1 MGSKS
6 FGYVLGGL
14 QIAVGAL
21 LTFTGIGASIGV
33 PLMVSGAATVAGTAL
48 TPSPPRQ
55 KSLRDS
61 PTYGIDQFDNP
72 RGPDAFVP
80 ILFGTHRV
88 KPVVIAE
95 SVSSVA
101 ENNAPGVDAQ
111 KRQGVKWL
119 GAICEGEV
127 SDVRDIE
134 INDRKALSDLSEGRE
149 LGRGNG
155 SKKTYEFPHRWVY
168 LGGDETPAVE
178 VFVDGVRKSFSTKS
192 ATAEFTVPTPPAQ
205 KYDSLTGLPL
215 PIPKLTFDL
224 RRDDRRERILEG
236 TVRVFIRGTGH
247 PESEQLRRVGIYKWG
262 AAKLAPWRVR
272 LKFQTRPPA
281 GFTVK
286 VTYDYLGSEGL
297 ALTQDGKGNT
307 RAVFGTAPASGKPVT
322 ATYRTTP
329 FPGLRI
335 RWRPGTLDQS
345 VIEGFSDLEQ
355 GHTPRATLLEQNA
368 PLEYSTGTRE
378 VDELRV
384 TLAAPRG
391 FVQYKDDGDT
401 AAVSAKVRIEYR
413 KVGASSW
420 TTLRN
425 ESGTDFKLVAERSS
439 TVRWQVGLRAEWQRL
454 FDAGDQDAGNRLEAF
469 DRAAYEVRVTRLDK
483 PATDPLVSDE
493 LHFQTVAE
501 VLREGFTYPGT
512 ALLAIEAMPSE
523 FLSGGSLRVSC
534 VATRGRL
541 FDPRTDAHY
550 GRRDLGSSQNA
561 ALALR
566 DLVTSAEG
574 KARERYGGGFF
585 FTGADFLLGTDGF
598 TGTPPDE
605 VPAASRDSFLAFAD
619 FCDEWVHR
627 PGDDPTKAPY
637 TATFSSAPPFASD
650 NGERRCRLNLVLDTP
665 QSLMEA
671 VSDLAFLGYCFA
683 TLQGAK
689 WRFPLDQDGAAGF
702 TFVDDVDPPNQ
713 NMGKFVLNLEGWS
726 KTPTHVQGSFWSE
739 VLDYDR
745 DELLFPVED
754 LPEGRPL
761 NVREVNL
768 AGCTRETEAARMLR
782 HLAEQAKRH
791 PFPCSWEAHPGVQ
804 FVEAGDIVIVKTH
817 VPYSTG
823 PKALELKVRVLAC
836 VVARDE
842 EGRLGVRYAG
852 RVMSGAPYN
861 LKPVTVPVST
871 VPTQASAATG
881 TGVFGLPGSTATARP
896 GTVKRLVT
904 DLRARVA

>member
-6 FGYVLGGL
+6 FGYILGGL
-14 QIAVGAL
+14 QIAVGAI
-21 LTFTGIGASIGV
+21 LTITGIGASIGV
-33 PLMVSGAATVAGTAL
+33 PLMISGAATVAGTAL
-48 TPSPPRQ
+48 TPSPPRA
-55 KSLRDS
+55 KNLRDS

-72 RGPDAFVP
+72 RGPDAFVA

-111 KRQGVKWL
+111 KKQGVKWL
-119 GAICEGEV
+119 GAVCEGEV
-127 SDVRDIE
+127 ADIRDIE
-134 INDRKALSDLSEGRE
+134 INDRKALSDLIEAKE
-149 LGRGNG
+149 LGKGNG
-155 SKKTYEFPHRWVY
+155 TKKTFDFPARWVY
-168 LGGDETPAVE
+168 LGGDETPAVD
-178 VFVDGVRKSFSTKS
+178 VFVDGVRKSYSTKS
-192 ATAEFTVPTPPAQ
+192 ATAEFTVPTPPTQ

-224 RRDDRRERILEG
+224 KRDDRRERILEG
-236 TVRVFIRGTGH
+236 SLRVYIRGTGH
-247 PESEQLRRVGIYKWG
+247 PEAEQARRVGAYKWG
-262 AAKLAPWRVR
+262 VVKLAAWKVR
-272 LKFQTRPPA
+272 LKFQTRPPT

-307 RAVFGTAPASGKPVT
+307 KAVFGTAPANGKKVT

-329 FPGLRI
+329 FPGLKI
-335 RWRPGTLDQS
+335 RWRTGTLDQS
-345 VIEGFSDLEQ
+345 VIEGFTDLEQ
-355 GHTPRATLLEQNA
+355 GYTPRATLMEQNGA
-368 PLEYSTGTRE
+368 LEYSTGARE
-378 VDELRV
+378 VDDLRV
-384 TLAAPRG
+384 TFAAPRG
-391 FVQYKDDGDT
+391 FIQYKDDGGT
-401 AAVSAKVRIEYR
+401 NPVSAKVRIEYR
-413 KVGASSW
+413 KVGAASW
-420 TTLRN
+420 ITLRN
-425 ESGTDFKLVAERSS
+425 ESGTEFKLVAERSS
-439 TVRWQVGLRAEWQRL
+439 TVRWQVGLRSEWQRL
-454 FDAGDQDAGNRLEAF
+454 FDSGDNDAGDKLEAF

-483 PATDPLVSDE
+483 PSTDSLVADE
-493 LHFQTVAE
+493 LHFQTVVE

-512 ALLAIEAMPSE
+512 CLLALEAMPSE

-534 VATRGRL
+534 VATRGKL
-541 FDPRTDAHY
+541 YDPRTDAHY

-585 FTGADFLLGTDGF
+585 FTGADLFVGTDGF
-598 TGTPPDE
+598 TGTPPNE
-605 VPAASRDSFLAFAD
+605 SPAASRDSFLAFSD

-627 PGDDPTKAPY
+627 PGDDPTKPPY
-637 TATFSSAPPFASD
+637 SATYASAPPYSTT

-683 TLQGAK
+683 TLQGVK
-689 WRFPLDQDGAAGF
+689 WRFPLDQDGDPVF

-739 VLDYDR
+739 FLDYER

-761 NVREVNL
+761 NIREVNL
-768 AGCTRETEAARMLR
+768 AGCTRESEAARALR

-791 PFPCSWEAHPGVQ
+791 PFPCSWEAHPGSQ
-804 FVEAGDIVIVKTH
+804 FVEAGDIVTVKTRI
-817 VPYSTG
+817 PYSTG
-823 PKALELKVRVLAC
+823 SKALELKVRVLAC
-836 VVARDE
+836 LVSRDE
-842 EGRLGVRYAG
+842 EGRLAVRYAG

-861 LKPVTVPVST
+861 LQPVTVP
-871 VPTQASAATG
+871 ANATPAQTTAQ
-881 TGVFGLPGSTATARP
+881 TGSGIFGLPVASGTGLTAS
-896 GTVKRLVT
+896 GKRLVT
-904 DLRARVA
+904 NLRARVG